1 MCSAYTHIMAD
12 TMRSVAVITA
22 VLLAL
27 VKGIEPALAD
37 AVAALIVSFLIV
49 LSVIP
54 LVQGLYR
61 TSCELC
67 QIRLLLQQ
75 HTQKQL
81 YFPNTTSISSTRSIG

>member
-1 MCSAYTHIMAD
+1 
-12 TMRSVAVITA
+12 MRSVAVITA

-61 TSCELC
+61 TSCELY

-75 HTQKQL
+75 QHTQKEVHFQ
-81 YFPNTTSISSTRSIG
+81 NTTSISSTRSIGLAESNH